1 MDTSKAWV
9 ELALETL
16 ACNQQALARR
26 VGVSPTQITK
36 WKSGEHM
43 SFEMEKK
50 FQALLN
56 LGDDERHPEF
66 VLWAGSVE
74 AANKWDQLIHR
85 LAQGAHDAAQTPYDT
100 YPLVDDEGLLCVTV
114 SDTLRK
120 MGVDPPRAF
129 PKKLE
134 PYVNGVDV
142 GADEDADDEAEDDE
156 ESDYW
161 RLLGENPYT
170 ALIRDIFESL
180 NNVWAFY
187 AAYVNELVND
197 DELDLSDL
205 AGDIEYCLMDLA
217 ACKIE
222 VDETLA
228 PTFQKFR
235 LQTRK
240 QYQEWLTI
248 IKDRAFRAGVP
259 LRAELQELVSDDPDD
274 LGHAAE
280 AEGLGF
286 NALRL
291 HPDVYMNELLSGM
304 RIIHQVLPAIMK
316 KLGIDDFALDESNLH
331 SDAVPAGLIPDDK
344 IATVPPPPASP
355 PAKKKPRTK
364 VVKR

>member
-1 MDTSKAWV
+1 METSRAWV

-16 ACNQQALARR
+16 GCNQQALSRR
-26 VGVSPTQITK
+26 IGVSPTQITK
-36 WKSGEHM
+36 WKSGERM

-50 FQALLN
+50 FRALLN
-56 LGDDERHPEF
+56 LADDQRHPEF

-74 AANKWDQLIHR
+74 AANKWDQVIHR
-85 LAQGAHDAAQTPYDT
+85 LAEEARDAAETPYDT
-100 YPLVDDEGLLCVTV
+100 DPLTDDDGLLSVTV
-114 SDTLRK
+114 CETLGR

-129 PKKLE
+129 PKDLD
-134 PYVNGVDV
+134 PFVT
-142 GADEDADDEAEDDE
+142 GADVDADDDPEEAEDD

-161 RLLGENPYT
+161 RLLSKNPYT
-170 ALIRDIFESL
+170 ALIRGIFESL

-197 DELDLSDL
+197 DELAEELSDI

-217 ACKIE
+217 ASKIE
-222 VDETLA
+222 VNETLA

-235 LQTRK
+235 METRK

-248 IKDRAFRAGVP
+248 VKDRAFRAGVP
-259 LRAELQELVSDDPDD
+259 LRAELQELVSDDPED
-274 LGHAAE
+274 LGHTAE

-286 NALRL
+286 NASRL

-316 KLGIDDFALDESNLH
+316 KLGIDDFALDESHLH
-331 SDAVPAGLIPDDK
+331 NDAVLAGLIPDEK
-344 IATVPPPPASP
+344 VAAIPPAPATP
-355 PAKKKPRTK
+355 PAKTK
-364 VVKR
+364 RRK